1 MRSINKIAFLSSC
14 VLLAVSSQSFAET
27 SQLKDKKFI
36 EDSSYAIGVF
46 MGKNIQ
52 QSLDSQKSLIQY
64 DNSKILDGVKDT
76 LMGKSTLSDE
86 ALQKQLQALDE
97 QLTKATQG
105 QLEKIAK
112 ENEQKGKEYRDKY
125 AKQEGVKKTESG
137 ILYRIEKEGTGETP
151 HPTDT
156 VKVNYRGTLIDGTE
170 FDSSYKRNQPIE
182 FQLNQLIPGWVEG
195 IGLIK
200 KGGKIQLV
208 LPPNLAYGDQQTGQ
222 IPPNST
228 LIFDIELLDVKANS
242 K

>member
-1 MRSINKIAFLSSC
+1 MRSMNKIAFLSGL
-14 VLLAVSSQSFAET
+14 VFLAVSGHSFAED

-52 QSLDSQKSLIQY
+52 QSLDSQKSLIKY
-64 DNSKILDGVKDT
+64 DNSKILEGVKDT
-76 LMGKSTLSDE
+76 LTGKTTLSDE

-97 QLTKATQG
+97 QLTKATQV
-105 QLEKIAK
+105 QLEKVAK

-125 AKQEGVKKTESG
+125 AKQDGVKKTESG
-137 ILYRIEKEGTGETP
+137 ILYRIEKEGDGVRP
-151 HPTDT
+151 NPADT

-195 IGLIK
+195 ISLIK

-228 LIFDIELLDVKANS
+228 LIFDIELLDVKSNN

>member
-1 MRSINKIAFLSSC
+1 MRSIHKATFLSG
-14 VLLAVSSQSFAET
+14 LIFLAVSNQSLAED

-36 EDSSYAIGVF
+36 DDSSYAIGVF

-52 QSLDSQKSLIQY
+52 QSLESQKSLIKY
-64 DNSKILDGVKDT
+64 DSAKILDGVKDT
-76 LMGKSTLSDE
+76 LTGKTTLSDE

-97 QLTKATQG
+97 ELTKATQA

-112 ENEQKGKEYRDKY
+112 ENEKKGKEYRDKY
-125 AKQEGVKKTESG
+125 AKQEGVNKTASG
-137 ILYRIEKEGTGETP
+137 ILYRIENAGEGESP
-151 HPTDT
+151 DPTDT

-228 LIFDIELLDVKANS
+228 LIFDIELLDVKSNN